1 VAHVQ
6 IRNLTIEY
14 AQSGYVVRPIEQL
27 DADAGD
33 GELVL
38 LLGPSGCG
46 KTTLLS
52 CLAGIL
58 TPSRGTITVG
68 DSDLTALSHR
78 ELARYRRDD
87 VGIVFQAFNL
97 IASLSAR
104 ENVAAPLRLA
114 GVSKAKATRRAEEL
128 LERVGLSD
136 RTHHAPQALSGGQQ
150 QRVAIARA
158 LVFDPPLIVA
168 DEPTAH
174 LDYVQV
180 EGVLRFLR
188 ELATAGRVVIVATH
202 DHRFT
207 PLADRVI
214 DLTPQMGHSK
224 GCSETVELAAGE
236 VLFEQGAMG
245 ELIYVVD
252 EGEMEVFRRDA
263 EGDEIVLST
272 IGPGSYFGELGPL
285 LSLPRAASARARRPT
300 KLTGYPLNA
309 FRAMQRSADA
319 GRQLR

>member
-1 VAHVQ
+1 MGHVR
-6 IRNLTIEY
+6 IRNLTMEY
-14 AQSGYVVRPIEQL
+14 AQNDYVVRPIDQL
-27 DADAGD
+27 DAEAND

-58 TPSRGTITVG
+58 TPSSGTITVG
-68 DSDLTALSHR
+68 DSELTNLSNN
-78 ELARYRRDD
+78 ELASYRRND

-97 IASLSAR
+97 IPSLTTR

-114 GVSKAKATRRAEEL
+114 GVSKANATRRAEAL
-128 LERVGLSD
+128 LARVGLSD
-136 RTHHAPQALSGGQQ
+136 RMHHAPNALSGGQQ
-150 QRVAIARA
+150 QRVAVARA
-158 LVFDPPLIVA
+158 LAFDPPFVVA

-180 EGVLRFLR
+180 EEILTLMRS
-188 ELATAGRVVIVATH
+188 LAAPGRVVIVATH

-207 PLADRVI
+207 PIADRVI
-214 DLTPQMGHSK
+214 DLTPKMEHTKRGA
-224 GCSETVELAAGE
+224 ELVALAAGE

-252 EGEMEVFRRDA
+252 QGEIEVFRRDA
-263 EGDEIVLST
+263 DGDEVVLNT
-272 IGPGSYFGELGPL
+272 IRAGNYFGELGPML
-285 LSLPRAASARARRPT
+285 GLPRAASARARCPSR
-300 KLTGYPLNA
+300 LTGYPLHE
-309 FRAMQRSADA
+309 FRAMQRPVERSWD
-319 GRQLR
+319 R

>member
-1 VAHVQ
+1 VGRVQ

-14 AQSGYVVRPIEQL
+14 AQDDYVVRPVEQF
-27 DADAGD
+27 DAEAND

-58 TPSRGTITVG
+58 TPSSGTIIV
-68 DSDLTALSHR
+68 DDADLTKLSR
-78 ELARYRRDD
+78 NDLARYRRNG

-97 IASLSAR
+97 ISSLSALQ
-104 ENVAAPLRLA
+104 NVAAPLRLA
-114 GVSKAKATRRAEEL
+114 GVSKAEARRKAEAL

-136 RTHHAPQALSGGQQ
+136 RMHHAPKALSGGQQ

-158 LVFDPPLIVA
+158 FVFDPPLIVA

-180 EGVLRFLR
+180 ESVLRLIR
-188 ELATAGRVVIVATH
+188 ALATPGRVVIVATH
-202 DHRFT
+202 DRRFT

-214 DLTPQMGHSK
+214 DLTPKMEHSK
-224 GCSETVELAAGE
+224 RGSESVELAAGE
-236 VLFEQGAMG
+236 VLFEQGMMG

-252 EGEMEVFRRDA
+252 DGEIEVFRRDA
-263 EGDEIVLST
+263 FGHEVVLST
-272 IGPGSYFGELGPL
+272 IGAGNYFGELGPM
-285 LSLPRAASARARRPT
+285 LSLPRAASARARRPSR
-300 KLTGYPLNA
+300 LTGYPLPD
-309 FRAMQRSADA
+309 FRAMQRITNRSYH
-319 GRQLR
+319 